1 LPLGSDVILVVPR
14 GVAVAAVLVVDDDAD
29 HCELISKVLTRQGHH
44 VACALNGWEAL
55 LVLDSSNVDLIIL
68 DLMMPGMDGATF
80 LGIMR
85 NDKRRKH
92 IPVIAVTALAEGP
105 LASRVRALDVKKVFR
120 KAEYELSELV
130 ESVHQN
136 LCPPERR
143 AGDSGDSAPLN

>member
-1 LPLGSDVILVVPR
+1 M
-14 GVAVAAVLVVDDDAD
+14 AAVLVVDDDAD
-29 HCELISKVLTRQGHH
+29 HCELLSKALSRRGHH

-55 LVLDSSNVDLIIL
+55 LVLDSSHIDLIIL

-105 LASRVRALDVKKVFR
+105 LATRVRALDVKRVFR

-130 ESVHQN
+130 DTVEQH
-136 LCPPERR
+136 LCPTEDR
-143 AGDSGDSAPLN
+143 SGESRGVSPLN

>member
-1 LPLGSDVILVVPR
+1 M
-14 GVAVAAVLVVDDDAD
+14 AVVLVVDDDAD
-29 HCELISKVLTRQGHH
+29 HCELISKALGRQGHH

-55 LVLDSSNVDLIIL
+55 LVLDSSHIDLIIL

-105 LASRVRALDVKKVFR
+105 LATRVRALDVKRVFR

-130 ESVHQN
+130 ETVQQN
-136 LCPPERR
+136 LCPTDGR
-143 AGDSGDSAPLN
+143 AGEVRGLAPLN

>member
-1 LPLGSDVILVVPR
+1 M
-14 GVAVAAVLVVDDDAD
+14 AVVLVVDDDAD

-44 VACALNGWEAL
+44 VPCALNGWEAL
-55 LVLDSSNVDLIIL
+55 LVLDSSHIDLIIL

-105 LASRVRALDVKKVFR
+105 LAIRVRALNVKRVFR

-130 ESVHQN
+130 ETVQQN
-136 LCPPERR
+136 LCPPEDR
-143 AGDSGDSAPLN
+143 SGEVRGLAPLH

>member
-1 LPLGSDVILVVPR
+1 M
-14 GVAVAAVLVVDDDAD
+14 AAVLVVDDDAD
-29 HCELISKVLTRQGHH
+29 HCELLSKALLRRGHH

-55 LVLDSSNVDLIIL
+55 LVLDSSHIDLIIL

-105 LASRVRALDVKKVFR
+105 LATRVRALDVKRVFR
-120 KAEYELSELV
+120 KADYELSELV
-130 ESVHQN
+130 DTVQQH
-136 LCPPERR
+136 LCPTDEG
-143 AGDSGDSAPLN
+143 AGELRNVLPLN

>member
-1 LPLGSDVILVVPR
+1 M
-14 GVAVAAVLVVDDDAD
+14 AAVLVVDDDAD

-55 LVLDSSNVDLIIL
+55 LVLDSSHIDLIIL

-105 LASRVRALDVKKVFR
+105 LAKRVRALDVKRVFR
-120 KAEYELSELV
+120 KAEYELSELM
-130 ESVHQN
+130 ESVQQN
-136 LCPPERR
+136 LCPNSEPR
-143 AGDSGDSAPLN
+143 AEARGTTTLN

>member
-1 LPLGSDVILVVPR
+1 M
-14 GVAVAAVLVVDDDAD
+14 AAVLVVDDDAD

-55 LVLDSSNVDLIIL
+55 LVLDSSHIDLIIL

-105 LASRVRALDVKKVFR
+105 LAKRVRALDVKRVFR

-130 ESVHQN
+130 ETVQQN
-136 LCPPERR
+136 LCPNDEHR
-143 AGDSGDSAPLN
+143 AESRGTTTLN